1 MPALKQLQ
9 VEQGAT
15 FEDAPVPLH
24 YGDVGA
30 EYEAARAAVALV
42 DRSDEGRLELGD
54 RDRLTILNRMS
65 TNAVAEL
72 GPGEGRATVLTTPI
86 GRIIDRV
93 ILHNLEEDRSLLRT
107 SAGRGAAIADYLRRN
122 IFFRDRMSVREV
134 SEELA
139 HLALYG
145 PQAGALAGHFAP
157 GAEAL
162 ALHHVLAVDFEDSAL
177 LVVALDPLD
186 VPGYGLLAPVEK
198 AASLWQALLEA
209 GQPLGVRPAGVAAC
223 ELLRIEAGVPGPEGE
238 LNEAYI
244 PLEAGLWTDVSFN
257 KGCYTG
263 QEVIARLESRGKL
276 AKTLVAVTLDSEVP
290 VGMPWFADGRR
301 QGTLTS
307 AARLP
312 DGGWVGLG
320 FVRPEVAEA
329 GRSLTFEQGGRAV
342 IRRVPGIGRAL

>member
-24 YGDVGA
+24 YGDVAA
-30 EYEAARAAVALV
+30 EYETARAAVVLV

-72 GPGEGRATVLTTPI
+72 EPGEGRATVLTTPI

-93 ILHNLEEDRSLLRT
+93 ILHNLAEDRSLLRT
-107 SAGRGAAIADYLRRN
+107 SPGRGAAIADYLRRN

-134 SEELA
+134 SGELA
-139 HLALYG
+139 HFVLYG

-186 VPGYGLLAPVEK
+186 VPGFGLLA
-198 AASLWQALLEA
+198 
-209 GQPLGVRPAGVAAC
+209 
-223 ELLRIEAGVPGPEGE
+223 
-238 LNEAYI
+238 
-244 PLEAGLWTDVSFN
+244 
-257 KGCYTG
+257 
-263 QEVIARLESRGKL
+263 
-276 AKTLVAVTLDSEVP
+276 VTIDSAVP
-290 VGMPWFADGRR
+290 VGTPWFADGRR

-307 AARLP
+307 LGRLP

-320 FVRPEVAEA
+320 FVRPEVAEV
-329 GRSLTFEQGGRAV
+329 GRSLTFEPGGQAV
-342 IRRVPGIGRAL
+342 IRRVPGTGRAL